1 MADKDAGKKR
11 ILVVDDETDVVTYL
25 VTLLQDNGYATD
37 TAKDGNEAMDRVK
50 ANKPDL
56 ITLDLSMPEKS
67 GVKFYREVKGDP
79 DLAKIPVVM
88 VTAVTG
94 YADSSEVYKKFIS
107 TRKQVP
113 PPDGFIPKPIDQQEM
128 LKTIQALLSK

>member
-1 MADKDAGKKR
+1 MANKDAGKKR
-11 ILVVDDETDVVTYL
+11 VLVVDDEADVVTYL
-25 VTLLQDNGYATD
+25 VTLLEDNGYATD
-37 TAKDGNEAMDRVK
+37 TANDGNEAMKRVK

-67 GVKFYREVKGDP
+67 GVKFYRELRGDP
-79 DLAKIPVVM
+79 ELANIPVVM

-128 LKTIQALLSK
+128 LKTVKALLSK